1 MRTIRKITIP
11 LAVIASVLCFSAAK
25 ENKPSYPISNVPF
38 TSVKNGNM
46 EVWMTRK

>member
-25 ENKPSYPISNVPF
+25 EKY
-38 TSVKNGNM
+38 GNM